1 MLFFSL
7 QCNSEPRDQAR
18 CYSML
23 LLLKM
28 LTQQMQAYGFSESGR
43 DKCQLSS
50 MIVAAKI
57 FVLHV
62 YSPVFRKEKFSF
74 TSTLL
79 LENCT
84 ESGYFLLLLKAQ
96 CWLQTQRKQVP
107 MFNTPT

>member
-1 MLFFSL
+1 
-7 QCNSEPRDQAR
+7 
-18 CYSML
+18 ML

-62 YSPVFRKEKFSF
+62 YSPVFRKKFSY

-96 CWLQTQRKQVP
+96 C
-107 MFNTPT
+107 